1 MDYRRLEE
9 GFFWRAVLQV
19 AGRDVVTLKAIQYD
33 REHLDEALLM
43 VRHGMLVLQKGLRR
57 ERALR
62 ICLLM
67 QWQVEERFRARLT
80 FRAVQ
85 HGLLLG
91 LKDKCVTMCG
101 RMVVLDAN
109 AKNVHRCCVR
119 CRLYSGR
126 KVVCQSC
133 ELKEGGATREEIE
146 IAARE
151 EELEAETE
159 AVLPVEVGGAEA
171 ALGTAQQAT
180 QVEEAVRAKEGATE
194 GQAQGKRKRRRGELE
209 GLQDVLSRGAKDT
222 AANTNINHARSERGA
237 RKGQLA
243 GQSREGMGEKL
254 TIARQRKPARI
265 LLERH
270 EESEDGKTFYFVQW

>member
-62 ICLLM
+62 ICLM

-243 GQSREGMGEKL
+243 AQSREGMGEKL

>member
-62 ICLLM
+62 ICLM

-237 RKGQLA
+237 RKGHLA
-243 GQSREGMGEKL
+243 GQSREGMGETL
-254 TIARQRKPARI
+254 SIARQRKPARI